1 MLSPLKKRLGVFT
14 AIAVMAALVPALVAS
29 PASAAVSTDAQPKA
43 DTTKLEACPASAS
56 IASAGFTDTTSTD
69 VDCIKYYGVTTGV
82 TATTYEPAGT
92 VTRETMALFLTRLAT
107 AMGVTL
113 GDGSD
118 QGFTDLPTSAASAT
132 AINQIKQ
139 LGVTTG
145 TTATTYSPDSNVTRE
160 QMAMFLER
168 LLGKTAPGPNGNSD
182 DADTTNISGGTAGD
196 AAGYNASKYNYADID
211 SGVTYEGHNAIV
223 ELYHL
228 GVSDS
233 ASYSA
238 AYRPSAD
245 ITRAEMATFMTN
257 AMGHSNAR
265 PAGLVLQTTKNS
277 GVGAMATINVH
288 ELHISHRAAA
298 GSTGT
303 SGTVVDV
310 FAYKTTTT
318 LDKAAF
324 KASGACKDSALVTQ
338 GSTACEIEASDWVT
352 DTDGNIE
359 IQLSAAAA
367 GVQVAEA
374 DTVQYW
380 AWTAAAGT
388 AYANGTTT
396 GGSTTTITS
405 SYGGD
410 HVYLSTTHDNALTPS
425 EDYGPATSDCMDGKM
440 GSDITITMQ
449 LMRTTGTTKT
459 VADAGVSIGVNSAT
473 GDHGGSNIATDIQN
487 SILVTDANGTATY
500 VASKADPTT
509 GASNDDG
516 TFQFIT
522 FTNSATANAK
532 AGKTA
537 ITMFTIGTSG
547 ADSSDD
553 AICIHWDDEPR
564 VNTKVTAAVAR
575 GWVSATDT
583 GAGATNTV
591 TGTSYDQYGVGISG
605 ESLGLTS
612 VVDVATASTY
622 SVTMTTNSSG
632 TASWGVT
639 RDAATS
645 TREVFRVNDDEDK
658 NASAT
663 MYYVIEPGVTAL
675 DSDDAG
681 TSLGALFVTES
692 AYSYADAA
700 GDLAPEAAWVVY
712 DGTYNVGV
720 ADLHTEDTPHTYVI
734 YPFDSNDQY
743 HGTAGAAWTLTQW
756 SDAWADI
763 GANAAGVLTSADDWG
778 SGGYAK
784 VLSGSYVS
792 QYSWEG

>member
-118 QGFTDLPTSAASAT
+118 QGFTDLPTSAASVT

-139 LGVTTG
+139 LGVTLG
-145 TTATTYSPDSNVTRE
+145 TTATTYSPDNNVTRE
-160 QMAMFLER
+160 QMAMFIER
-168 LLGKTAPGPNGNSD
+168 LLGNTAPGPNGNSD
-182 DADTTNISGGTAGD
+182 DTTTTNISG
-196 AAGYNASKYNYADID
+196 NATTYNYADID
-211 SGVTYEGHNAIV
+211 TGVTYEGHNAIA

-228 GVSDS
+228 GVTDDVSG
-233 ASYSA
+233 AT

-265 PAGLVLQTTKNS
+265 PAGITLQATKNAA
-277 GVGAMATINVH
+277 VGAMSTINVH
-288 ELHISHRAAA
+288 ELHVSDRAAA

-310 FAYKTTTT
+310 FGYKTSTNV
-318 LDKAAF
+318 DNAAF
-324 KASGACKDSALVTQ
+324 GALTTCKDSALVTM
-338 GSTACEIEASDWVT
+338 GSVACYMEASDWVT
-352 DTDGNIE
+352 NSTGNIE
-359 IQLSAAAA
+359 IQLSAAAS

-374 DTVQYW
+374 ETVQYW

-388 AYANGTTT
+388 SYLNGTTT
-396 GGSTTTITS
+396 GGSTTTLTS

-410 HVYLSTTHDNALTPS
+410 HVYMSTSHDNATETS

-487 SILVTDANGTATY
+487 SIVVTDASGTAT
-500 VASKADPTT
+500 
-509 GASNDDG
+509 
-516 TFQFIT
+516 
-522 FTNSATANAK
+522 
-532 AGKTA
+532 
-537 ITMFTIGTSG
+537 
-547 ADSSDD
+547 
-553 AICIHWDDEPR
+553 
-564 VNTKVTAAVAR
+564 
-575 GWVSATDT
+575 
-583 GAGATNTV
+583 
-591 TGTSYDQYGVGISG
+591 
-605 ESLGLTS
+605 
-612 VVDVATASTY
+612 
-622 SVTMTTNSSG
+622 
-632 TASWGVT
+632 
-639 RDAATS
+639 
-645 TREVFRVNDDEDK
+645 
-658 NASAT
+658 
-663 MYYVIEPGVTAL
+663 
-675 DSDDAG
+675 
-681 TSLGALFVTES
+681 
-692 AYSYADAA
+692 
-700 GDLAPEAAWVVY
+700 
-712 DGTYNVGV
+712 
-720 ADLHTEDTPHTYVI
+720 
-734 YPFDSNDQY
+734 
-743 HGTAGAAWTLTQW
+743 
-756 SDAWADI
+756 
-763 GANAAGVLTSADDWG
+763 
-778 SGGYAK
+778 
-784 VLSGSYVS
+784 
-792 QYSWEG
+792 

>member
-1 MLSPLKKRLGVFT
+1 MLSHLKRRLGVFT

-29 PASAAVSTDAQPKA
+29 PASAAASATTQAKS

-56 IASAGFTDTTSTD
+56 VPSAGFTDTTSTD

-118 QGFTDLPTSAASAT
+118 QGFTDLPTSAASQT

-145 TTATTYSPDSNVTRE
+145 TTATTYSPDDNVTRE
-160 QMAMFLER
+160 QMAMFIER

-182 DADTTNISGGTAGD
+182 DALTTNISGDGTT
-196 AAGYNASKYNYADID
+196 YNYADID

-233 ASYSA
+233 ATGST
-238 AYRPSAD
+238 AYRPTAD

-265 PAGLVLQTTKNS
+265 PAGIVLQATLNA
-277 GVGAMATINVH
+277 GVGAMATLNTH
-288 ELHISHRAAA
+288 ELHVSHRAAA

-310 FAYKTTTT
+310 FAYKTSTNV
-318 LDKAAF
+318 DNAAF
-324 KASGACKDSALVTQ
+324 AATGLCKDSALVTM
-338 GSTACEIEASDWVT
+338 GSVACYVEASDWVT
-352 DTDGNIE
+352 NSTGNIE

-374 DTVQYW
+374 ETVQYW

-388 AYANGTTT
+388 SYVNGTTT
-396 GGSTTTITS
+396 GGSTTTLSS

-410 HVYLSTTHDNALTPS
+410 HVYMSTSHDNATEVS

-440 GSDITITMQ
+440 GSDITITLQ
-449 LMRTTGTTKT
+449 LKRSTGTSAALN

-473 GDHGGSNIATDIQN
+473 GTHGGSNVATDIQN
-487 SILVTDANGTATY
+487 SIVVTDASGTATY
-500 VASKADPTT
+500 TASKAEPTA
-509 GASNDDG
+509 GDGNDTA
-516 TFQFIT
+516 TFQMIT
-522 FTNSATANAK
+522 FTNSAAANTAA
-532 AGKTA
+532 AKTA
-537 ITMFTIGTSG
+537 ITMFTKGAAG

-553 AICIHWDDEPR
+553 AICIHWQDTARDD
-564 VNTKVTAAVAR
+564 ASVATSVSN
-575 GWVSATDT
+575 GYVSATTT

-591 TGTSYDQYGVGISG
+591 TATNYDQYGVGISG
-605 ESLGLTS
+605 ASLGLTS
-612 VVDVATASTY
+612 VVDMAGASTY

-632 TASWGVT
+632 TATWGVT
-639 RDAATS
+639 RDNATS
-645 TREVFRVNDDEDK
+645 TREIFRVNDDDDN

-663 MYYVIEPGVTAL
+663 AYWVIAPGTTAL
-675 DSDDAG
+675 DGEETTGSVP
-681 TSLGALFVTES
+681 TNFITES
-692 AYSYADAA
+692 AYTYAVAA
-700 GDLAPEAAWVVY
+700 GDGNPEAAWVAF
-712 DGTYNVGV
+712 DAANNKMV
-720 ADLHTEDTPHTYVI
+720 ADLHVDDTAHTYVV
-734 YPFDSNDQY
+734 YTYDSNDQF
-743 HGTAGAAWTLTQW
+743 HGASGAAQTMAAWEA
-756 SDAWADI
+756 AWALI
-763 GANAAGVLTSADDWG
+763 GKNAAGVLTAADDWG

-784 VLSGSYVS
+784 VASSSYVS
-792 QYSWEG
+792 QWNWEG